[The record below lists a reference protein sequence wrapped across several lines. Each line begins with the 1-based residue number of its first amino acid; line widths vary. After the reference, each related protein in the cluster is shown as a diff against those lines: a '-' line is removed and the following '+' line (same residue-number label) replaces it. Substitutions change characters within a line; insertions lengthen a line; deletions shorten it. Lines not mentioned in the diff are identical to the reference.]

1 MQAMSI
7 LNPSPLQMIHAL
19 ARINFYPGRA
29 VLMAH
34 AEATARAGAQLMP
47 TEKES
52 ITACYAQLAG
62 LARVMEASKRRQT
75 ESREP
80 VSAVLVA

>member
-1 MQAMSI
+1 
-7 LNPSPLQMIHAL
+7 MIHAL

-29 VLMAH
+29 VLLAH
-34 AEATARAGAQLMP
+34 AQATARSGAQLLP
-47 TEKES
+47 TEKEAIS
-52 ITACYAQLAG
+52 TCYAQLAG
-62 LARVMEASKRRQT
+62 LARVMEASKRWQA